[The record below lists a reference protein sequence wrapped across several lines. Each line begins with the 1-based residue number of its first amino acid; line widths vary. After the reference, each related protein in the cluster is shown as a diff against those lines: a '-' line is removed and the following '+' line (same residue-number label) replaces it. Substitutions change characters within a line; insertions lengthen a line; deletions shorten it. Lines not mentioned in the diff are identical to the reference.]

1 LIYLLFSVLAST
13 TIFVIFK
20 LFGRFKINILHAI
33 VVNYLIACTSGLIA
47 FDRPISIAVLRQF
60 EWFYYAVAL
69 GALFI
74 IVFNLMALTTQR
86 SGLSVVSVA
95 TKMSLIIPIIFGL
108 LYYKEHLGLLKFIGI
123 LFALIAVYLASAKE
137 STGVS
142 VGKNALAL
150 PLLVF
155 LGSGMID
162 TSIKFLED
170 AFVAENDVPLFSAT
184 IFGAAAIIGLLI
196 LLISIIRG
204 DFKFE
209 FKNIIAGIALGIPN
223 YFSIYFLVKTL
234 RSGLLDSSGIFTI
247 NNVLIV
253 IVSTVLGI
261 LLFKEKL
268 SRKNWLGI
276 DLALFS
282 LLFFALAHIQ

>member
-1 LIYLLFSVLAST
+1 M
-13 TIFVIFK
+13 
-20 LFGRFKINILHAI
+20 
-33 VVNYLIACTSGLIA
+33 ACVSGLIA
-47 FDRPISIAVLRQF
+47 FDGSISVAAMPQF
-60 EWFYYAVAL
+60 DWFYYAIAL

-108 LYYKEHLGLLKFIGI
+108 LYYKEHLGLFKFIGI

-137 STGVS
+137 NTARSI
-142 VGKNALAL
+142 GKSAIIL

-155 LGSGMID
+155 LGSGIID

-170 AFVAENDVPLFSAT
+170 AFVAENDVPLFSST
-184 IFGAAAIIGLLI
+184 IFGAAAIIGLLV
-196 LLISIIRG
+196 LLITIFQNK
-204 DFKFE
+204 FKFE
-209 FKNIIAGIALGIPN
+209 LKNIVAGIALGIPN
-223 YFSIYFLVKTL
+223 YFSIFFLVKAL

-253 IVSTVLGI
+253 ILSTVLGI

-268 SRKNWLGI
+268 GRKNWLGI

-282 LLFFALAHIQ
+282 LFFFALAHIQ

>member
-1 LIYLLFSVLAST
+1 M
-13 TIFVIFK
+13 
-20 LFGRFKINILHAI
+20 
-33 VVNYLIACTSGLIA
+33 ACVSGLIA
-47 FDRPISIAVLRQF
+47 FDSPIDLTALPQF
-60 EWFYYAVAL
+60 EWFYYAIAL

-108 LYYKEHLGLLKFIGI
+108 LYYKEHLGILKFIGI
-123 LFALIAVYLASAKE
+123 LLALIAVYLASAKE
-137 STGVS
+137 STAGLVR
-142 VGKNALAL
+142 KNTIIL

-155 LGSGMID
+155 LGSGIID

-170 AFVAENDVPLFSAT
+170 AFVAENEVPLFSST
-184 IFGAAAIIGLLI
+184 IFGAAAIIGLLV
-196 LLISIIRG
+196 LLFMIIRG
-204 DFKFE
+204 KFKFE
-209 FKNIIAGIALGIPN
+209 LKNIIAGIALGIPN
-223 YFSIYFLVKTL
+223 YFSIFFLVKAL

-253 IVSTVLGI
+253 ILSTVIGI
-261 LLFKEKL
+261 LLFREKL
-268 SRKNWLGI
+268 GRKNWLGI

-282 LLFFALAHIQ
+282 LFFFALAHIQ

>member
-1 LIYLLFSVLAST
+1 MIYLLFSVLAST

-33 VVNYLIACTSGLIA
+33 VVNYIIACTSGLIA
-47 FDRPISIAVLRQF
+47 FDGPVSVAAMPQF
-60 EWFYYAVAL
+60 EWFYYAIAL

-95 TKMSLIIPIIFGL
+95 TKMSLIVPLIFGL

-123 LFALIAVYLASAKE
+123 LLALIAVYLASAKE
-137 STGVS
+137 NTGVS
-142 VGKNALAL
+142 IGKNALVL

-155 LGSGMID
+155 LGSGVID

-184 IFGAAAIIGLLI
+184 IFGAAAIIGLLV
-196 LLISIIRG
+196 LLFHIFRG

-223 YFSIYFLVKTL
+223 YFSIFFLVKAL

-261 LLFKEKL
+261 LLFREKL

-282 LLFFALAHIQ
+282 LFFFALAHIQ

>member
-1 LIYLLFSVLAST
+1 M
-13 TIFVIFK
+13 
-20 LFGRFKINILHAI
+20 
-33 VVNYLIACTSGLIA
+33 ACVSGLIA
-47 FDRPISIAVLRQF
+47 FNSPIDLASLPQF
-60 EWFYYAVAL
+60 EWFYYAIAL

-108 LYYKEHLGLLKFIGI
+108 VYYKEHLGLLKFIGI
-123 LFALIAVYLASAKE
+123 LLALIAVYLASAKE
-137 STGVS
+137 STAGIVR
-142 VGKNALAL
+142 KNAIVL

-155 LGSGMID
+155 LGSGVID

-170 AFVAENDVPLFSAT
+170 AFVAENEVPLFSST
-184 IFGAAAIIGLLI
+184 IFGAAAIIGLLV
-196 LLISIIRG
+196 LLIMIIRG
-204 DFKFE
+204 KFKFE
-209 FKNIIAGIALGIPN
+209 LKNIIAGIALGIPN
-223 YFSIYFLVKTL
+223 YFSIFFLVKAL

-253 IVSTVLGI
+253 ILSTVLGI
-261 LLFKEKL
+261 LLFREKL
-268 SRKNWLGI
+268 GRKNWLGI

-282 LLFFALAHIQ
+282 LFFFALAHIQ